1 MLKPTQKNPYQLYL
15 VTDQNCLPKDTSLID
30 AVEQAILGGVSMV
43 QLREKTADT
52 RSFYQQAVA
61 IKTRCQLHD
70 VPLLINDR
78 LDIALAIGADGVHLG
93 QSDMPCD
100 IARQLLGDNKIIG
113 VSARN
118 VTEAVQAHQQGADY
132 LGVGAVFGTSTKTD
146 AKLLDMATLVEIVH
160 SVDLPIVLI
169 GGINE
174 TNLPSLQQQLHT
186 QKISVAGVAV
196 VSAILAKDN
205 PFHASQQLRRRLNQ
219 SLIFRKN

>member
-78 LDIALAIGADGVHLG
+78 LDIALAVGADGVHLG

-186 QKISVAGVAV
+186 QKISVAGVAA

>member
-61 IKTRCQLHD
+61 IKTLCQLHD

-78 LDIALAIGADGVHLG
+78 LDIALAVDADGVHLG

-146 AKLLDMATLVEIVH
+146 AKLLDKATLVEIVH

-186 QKISVAGVAV
+186 QKINVAV

>member
-15 VTDQNCLPKDTSLID
+15 VADQNCLPKDTSLID
-30 AVEQAILGGVSMV
+30 AVEQAILGGVSIV

-52 RSFYQQAVA
+52 RTFYQQAVA

-113 VSARN
+113 ISARN

-146 AKLLDMATLVEIVH
+146 AKLLDMATLVEIMD

-205 PFHASQQLRRRLNQ
+205 PFHASQQLRRLLNQ